1 MNKINGKM
9 NQPVYFGLSILDI
22 SKIVMYEYWYEY
34 AKPKFGDNANL
45 YYMDTDSFKVHVKS
59 EDIYEDL
66 AKDVEKRF

>member
-1 MNKINGKM
+1 MN
-9 NQPVYFGLSILDI
+9 I
-22 SKIVMYEYWYEY
+22 SYDSYVS
-34 AKPKFGDNANL
+34 KPKFGDNANL